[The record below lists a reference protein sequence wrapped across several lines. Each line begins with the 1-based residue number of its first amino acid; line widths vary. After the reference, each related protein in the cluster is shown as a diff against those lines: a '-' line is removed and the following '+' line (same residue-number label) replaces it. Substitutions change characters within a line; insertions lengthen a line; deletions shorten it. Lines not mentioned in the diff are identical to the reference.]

1 MNVDTQERDTPSQLS
16 SAYSHYWPLDP
27 SVIFLNHGSYGACP
41 RPVLKVQQKYRDLM
55 ERDPM
60 HFFKRDY
67 EPLLDDAR
75 RELATFVGA
84 EKERL
89 AFVSNTTTG
98 INAVLRSL
106 RLEAGDELLT
116 TNHTYNACRNALAYV
131 ASRSRAKIVT
141 AQIPFPVEGPG
152 QIIEHVLQRVTKQTR
167 LALLDHVSSPTGL
180 IFPIEELVKE
190 LHHRGIDVLVDG
202 AHAPGMLPLN
212 LQSLGA
218 AFYVGNCHKWLCA
231 PKGAAFLYVDR
242 KRLAG
247 IHPLGVSHGASSIRT
262 DRSRFHL
269 EFDWTGTDDPSPFLS
284 IPEAIRFGETLF
296 PGGWQGLG
304 ERNHQLALQARQ
316 VLCQCLGVALPCP
329 DDMIGSLASIPF
341 PDLNGSLPS
350 PNVTLDPVQET
361 LFKRYRIEV
370 PISPWPAHPQRL
382 LRLSA
387 HLYND
392 LKQYSFLA
400 RVLRELLSE

>member
-1 MNVDTQERDTPSQLS
+1 
-16 SAYSHYWPLDP
+16 
-27 SVIFLNHGSYGACP
+27 
-41 RPVLKVQQKYRDLM
+41 M
-55 ERDPM
+55 ERDPV
-60 HFFKRDY
+60 HFFMRDY
-67 EPLLDDAR
+67 EPLLDEAR
-75 RELATFVGA
+75 REFSTFIGA
-84 EKERL
+84 EKERI
-89 AFVSNTTTG
+89 AFVSNTTAG

-116 TNHTYNACRNALAYV
+116 TNHTYNACRNALAFV
-131 ASRSRAKIVT
+131 ASRSKAKIVT
-141 AQIPFPVEGPG
+141 VDIPFPIEEPNQIVER
-152 QIIEHVLQRVTKQTR
+152 ILQQVTKNTR
-167 LALLDHVSSPTGL
+167 MALLDHVASPTGL
-180 IFPIEELVKE
+180 IFPIERLTRELDR
-190 LHHRGIDVLVDG
+190 RGIDVLVDG
-202 AHAPGMLPLN
+202 AHAPGMLRLD

-247 IHPLGVSHGASSIRT
+247 IHPLGISHGASSLRT

-296 PGGWQGLG
+296 PGGWVGLG

-316 VLCQCLGVALPCP
+316 VLCQSLGVPLPCP
-329 DDMIGSLASIPF
+329 DDMVGALAAIPF
-341 PDLNGSLPS
+341 PNIDLANLS
-350 PNVTLDPVQET
+350 PNMTQDPVQEA

-370 PISPWPAHPQRL
+370 PISPWPAHPKRL

>member
-1 MNVDTQERDTPSQLS
+1 MNAETKESDSPSQLS

-27 SVIFLNHGSYGACP
+27 SIIFLNHGSYGACP
-41 RPVLKVQQKYRDLM
+41 RPVLKVQQKFRDQM
-55 ERDPM
+55 ERDPV

-67 EPLLDDAR
+67 EPLLDEAR
-75 RELATFVGA
+75 REFSSFVSA
-84 EKERL
+84 EPERV
-89 AFVSNTTTG
+89 AFVSNTTSG

-116 TNHTYNACRNALAYV
+116 TNHAYNACRNALAYV
-131 ASRSRAKIVT
+131 ASRSRAKVVT
-141 AQIPFPVEGPG
+141 ANIPFPIEGPD
-152 QIIEHVLQRVTKQTR
+152 QIVERILQKVTKNTR
-167 LALLDHVSSPTGL
+167 LALLDHVASPTGL
-180 IFPIEELVKE
+180 IFPIERLTKE
-190 LHHRGIDVLVDG
+190 LDTRGIDVLVDG
-202 AHAPGMLPLN
+202 AHAPGMLRLD

-231 PKGAAFLYVDR
+231 PKGAAFLYVHR
-242 KRLAG
+242 KKLAG
-247 IHPLGVSHGASSIRT
+247 IHPLGISHGANSLRT

-269 EFDWTGTDDPSPFLS
+269 EFDWTGTDDPSPFLC

-296 PGGWQGLG
+296 PGGWKGLG
-304 ERNHQLALQARQ
+304 ERNHQLVLQARQ
-316 VLCQCLGVALPCP
+316 VLCQGLGVPLPCP
-329 DDMIGSLASIPF
+329 DDMVGSLAAIPF
-341 PDLNGSLPS
+341 PDMNGTTLS

-361 LFKRYRIEV
+361 LFTRYRIEV
-370 PISPWPAHPQRL
+370 PINPWPAPPNRL

-400 RVLRELLSE
+400 RVLREVLSE